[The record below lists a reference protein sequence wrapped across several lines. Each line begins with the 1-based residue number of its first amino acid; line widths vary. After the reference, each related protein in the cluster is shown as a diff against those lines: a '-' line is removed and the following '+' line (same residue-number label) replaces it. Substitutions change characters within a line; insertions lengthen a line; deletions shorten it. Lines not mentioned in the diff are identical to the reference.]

1 MKLKTIVASLV
12 ALGLSAPV
20 LAAPYYMDTSYQLDV
35 MRDQMNKFDMILD
48 QNQPGG
54 FDQPCG
60 WTCRIN
66 LSGWINTDVYLA
78 NRPPVFLTFN
88 PTFNPAV
95 AVTTPDNPV
104 IIPATGRASDLVL
117 NNANLFV
124 DARVNNW
131 VTAMMSLVYSS
142 FTGIPGST
150 GPYNI
155 ANSLFVYH
163 PLHRTNLDTAYATIG
178 NFQASP
184 IYFRVGKAYAPF
196 GQYDPYAFVQSENPT
211 QLFTEINQTLAQ
223 LGFILPGGF
232 YGSAY
237 TFAGNPK
244 RSDGGSTRRIQNG
257 GVDLGYGWKMWN
269 SKINVD
275 AGWLANIADSNFLS
289 SYYLNSIIE
298 GTSVP
303 GLPNEKVPAW
313 DVNADLTFGPFD
325 INGHYISTTRSLAN
339 PVFLSGFT
347 PSTVLGGQP
356 VEPGFLGKPNVWGL
370 EAGLTFPVKAHQSRV
385 ALGWQQTTHLAT
397 FLPKKRF
404 YIDYLVNMAKWFDM
418 GIAVVQD
425 RDYGVGEG
433 ALTSDIPA
441 AGTIVHQGATNG
453 KSTFGQLRASI
464 KFA

>member
-12 ALGLSAPV
+12 ALGLSGPV
-20 LAAPYYMDTSYQLDV
+20 LAAQPYYMDTSYQLDV
-35 MRDQMNKFDMILD
+35 MRDQMNKVDMILD

-66 LSGWINTDVYLA
+66 LSGWINTDAYLA

-88 PTFNPAV
+88 PAFNAGAAV
-95 AVTTPDNPV
+95 DPTNPLL
-104 IIPATGRASDLVL
+104 IPSDGRASDLVL

-142 FTGIPGST
+142 LTGIPGST

-163 PLHRTNLDTAYATIG
+163 PVNRTNLDTAYATIG

-184 IYFRVGKAYAPF
+184 IYFRVGKEYVPF
-196 GQYDPYAFVQSENPT
+196 GHYEPYAFVQSENPT
-211 QLFTEINQTLAQ
+211 QLFTEINQTVAQ
-223 LGFILPGGF
+223 LGFILPNGL

-244 RSDGGSTRRIQNG
+244 LNDGGSTRRIQNG
-257 GVDLGYGWKMWN
+257 GVDLGWGWMMWG
-269 SKINVD
+269 SKVNID
-275 AGWLANIADSNFLS
+275 AGWIANIADSNFLS
-289 SYYLNSIIE
+289 SYYLNSLIE
-298 GTSVP
+298 GTNVP
-303 GLPNEKVPAW
+303 GLPNQKTPAW

-325 INGHYISTTRSLAN
+325 INGHYISTTRDLAN

-347 PSTVLGGQP
+347 PFAGQTVT
-356 VEPGFLGKPNVWGL
+356 PGTLGKPDVWGL
-370 EAGLTFPVKAHQSRV
+370 EAGLTFPVMAHQSRV

-397 FLPKKRF
+397 FLPKKRL
-404 YIDYLVNMAKWFDM
+404 YIDYLVNIAKWFDM

-425 RDYGVGEG
+425 RDYNVGEG
-433 ALTSDIPA
+433 AILDT
-441 AGTIVHQGATNG
+441 GGVLVHPGATDN

>member
-1 MKLKTIVASLV
+1 MSMKLKTIVASLM
-12 ALGLSAPV
+12 ALGLSSPV

-35 MRDQMNKFDMILD
+35 MRDQMNKVDMILD

-66 LSGWINTDVYLA
+66 LSGWINTDAYLA
-78 NRPPVFLTFN
+78 NRPPVFLNFN
-88 PTFNPAV
+88 PNFVPTTAV
-95 AVTTPDNPV
+95 SDTNLLLLPT
-104 IIPATGRASDLVL
+104 TGRASDLIL

-142 FTGIPGST
+142 LTGVPGST

-163 PLHRTNLDTAYATIG
+163 PVHRTNLDTAYATIG

-196 GQYDPYAFVQSENPT
+196 GHYDPYAFVQSENPT

-223 LGFILPGGF
+223 LGFVLPGGF

-244 RSDGGSTRRIQNG
+244 LSDGGSTRRIQNG
-257 GVDLGYGWKMWN
+257 GVDLGYGFKFFN
-269 SKINVD
+269 SKLNVD

-289 SYYLNSIIE
+289 SYYLNSLIE
-298 GTSVP
+298 RTNVP
-303 GLPNEKVPAW
+303 GLPNQKTPAW
-313 DVNADLTFGPFD
+313 DVNADVQFGPFD
-325 INGHYISTTRSLAN
+325 ANGHYISTTRSLVN
-339 PVFLSGFT
+339 PLFLSGKD
-347 PSTVLGGQP
+347 PSGATIVGAP
-356 VEPGFLGKPNVWGL
+356 FSLGKPTVWGL
-370 EAGLTFPVKAHQSRV
+370 EAGLTFPVMAHQTRF
-385 ALGWQQTTHLAT
+385 ALGWQQTTHLAS
-397 FLPKKRF
+397 FLPRKRI
-404 YIDYLVNMAKWFDM
+404 YADYLMNIAKWFDL
-418 GIAVVQD
+418 GIAVFQD
-425 RDYGVGEG
+425 RDYSNGEG
-433 ALTSDIPA
+433 SLEVPA
-441 AGTIVHQGATNG
+441 DDVGPIVHTGSTGG
-453 KSTFGQLRASI
+453 KSTVGQLRASI

>member
-35 MRDQMNKFDMILD
+35 MRDQMNKVDLILD

-66 LSGWINTDVYLA
+66 LSGWINTDAYIA

-88 PTFNPAV
+88 PAFA
-95 AVTTPDNPV
+95 
-104 IIPATGRASDLVL
+104 PATAIGAPLLSGAPNLRLIPSDGRASDLVL

-142 FTGIPGST
+142 LTGVPGST
-150 GPYNI
+150 GAYNI

-163 PLHRTNLDTAYATIG
+163 PIHRTNLDTAYATIG

-196 GQYDPYAFVQSENPT
+196 GQYNGYAFVQSENPT
-211 QLFTEINQTLAQ
+211 QLFTEINEPLAQ
-223 LGFILPGGF
+223 LGFIMPGGF

-244 RSDGGSTRRIQNG
+244 ISDGGSTRRIQNG
-257 GVDLGYGWKMWN
+257 GVDLGYGWKWWN
-269 SKINVD
+269 TKINVD

-289 SYYLNSIIE
+289 SYYLNSLVE
-298 GTSVP
+298 GNTVP
-303 GLPNEKVPAW
+303 GLPNQKVPAW

-325 INGHYISTTRSLAN
+325 VNGHYISTTRELQN
-339 PVFLSGFT
+339 PVFISGT
-347 PSTVLGGQP
+347 TGGVAPTVVAP
-356 VEPGFLGKPNVWGL
+356 NFLGKPQVWGI
-370 EAGLTFPVKAHQSRV
+370 EAGLTFPVVAHQSRI
-385 ALGWQQTTHLAT
+385 ALGWQRTTHLAT
-397 FLPKKRF
+397 FLPRKRY

-425 RDYGVGEG
+425 RDYGLGEG
-433 ALTSDIPA
+433 ALLNTD
-441 AGTIVHQGATNG
+441 GLLVHAGATDN
-453 KSTFGQLRASI
+453 KSTYGQLRASI